1 MALHDRPGHIDSL
14 YPTIS
19 GRKLVI
25 FPSQVKDDPLTEK
38 SRMVYI
44 QFETNYVE
52 KLSRGSWPC
61 AMKGQEEVN
70 YFCLEQVVEQ
80 DANCYLPWGLG
91 LGAGLN
97 EIITKK
103 LLVFLSVCIWL
114 SAPHR
119 RCRNANSLNTVLRHM
134 PDERQMGKTDL
145 NTHIKNL
152 GCQVACD
159 YIDYKPM

>member
-52 KLSRGSWPC
+52 KLSRGSYPC
-61 AMKGQEEVN
+61 AMKGQEDVN

-91 LGAGLN
+91 LGAGFYQ
-97 EIITKK
+97 IVTKTH
-103 LLVFLSVCIWL
+103 LYFYLDVPGFQTCSNFS
-114 SAPHR
+114 SA
-119 RCRNANSLNTVLRHM
+119 
-134 PDERQMGKTDL
+134 
-145 NTHIKNL
+145 
-152 GCQVACD
+152 
-159 YIDYKPM
+159 